1 MERPKQISKISLDE
15 FLLDDF
21 ALLAIITPLE
31 NYKLA
36 FHINKSMEIAFQRER
51 IDLEVKT
58 GDNLHYFAHYSY
70 DDCHTGTHWR
80 LIENHSTQSIIH
92 VTDDAIL
99 FDEYTSTNHFLPE
112 FKTVDFLIK
121 IEDYDECM
129 DLSPIIAQLQ
139 KIKNVSAV
147 YHIDNNIIK
156 SKKNLFL

>member
-1 MERPKQISKISLDE
+1 
-15 FLLDDF
+15 
-21 ALLAIITPLE
+21 AIITPLE

-139 KIKNVSAV
+139 K
-147 YHIDNNIIK
+147 
-156 SKKNLFL
+156 